1 MPRKFI
7 ATTKPYRLPQDN
19 IPGTKQLR
27 DKLRQIAAEYVRQQ
41 RLVGPLSLKELRKHC
56 KSLINSADIKPV
68 YLNFLAI
75 LVNNE
80 IWRPTVV
87 GIPYNKRLLLL
98 AKCLRDNENC
108 PVHFDQIGLLCEN
121 CGRCPIG
128 DIKSQA
134 EELGYAVLVAEG
146 SPIVMSLIETG
157 KIEAVI
163 GASCLNV
170 LEKTFPYME
179 AGAVPGIAIPVLYD
193 GCLNTNVDVDW
204 LLDAVYENSTNN
216 KNRLDLKDLRDKV
229 NELFRFDSLKS
240 FLTSGDSQTERL
252 ALKWMVTS
260 GKRWRPFLTVCA
272 HYAISSETD
281 KNFSDDLCKIAVA
294 VECFHKA
301 SLIHDDIEDGDLMR
315 YDQKTLHAEF
325 GIPIAL
331 NVGDFL
337 LGEGYRLLT
346 QLKISRG
353 QRIKILQVAALGHR
367 ELCLGQGKELDWMR
381 SSKPLSVIEL
391 IDIFRKKTS
400 PAFEV
405 ALKLGVLSTKNG
417 AKLENLLEEYSKAL
431 GIAYQI
437 KDDINDF
444 DHIIGADDNAR
455 NRPSLLSA
463 IAWEHAQENDQ
474 KVLESFWKSSV
485 HSNALRQ
492 SVSEIMVRLRVK
504 TLALN
509 LLEFYKRQ
517 AISSLEPL
525 DNVAFKGLLRRIIS
539 KIFNEIDIMG
549 CCNDYKRPNAEGA
562 GAL

>member
-1 MPRKFI
+1 MPKNSI

-27 DKLRQIAAEYVRQQ
+27 DELRQVAAEYVQQQ
-41 RLVGPLSLKELRKHC
+41 RLIGPLSMGELKRHC
-56 KSLINSADIKPV
+56 ESIISSANIKPV
-68 YLNFLAI
+68 YIDFLAV

-98 AKCLRDNENC
+98 PKCLRDDENC
-108 PVHFDQIGLLCEN
+108 PADFDNLGLLCEN

-128 DIKSQA
+128 DIKAQA
-134 EELGYAVLVAEG
+134 EELGYVVLVAEG

-157 KIEAVI
+157 KIEAIV

-179 AGAVPGIAIPVLYD
+179 AGAVPGIAIPLLYD
-193 GCLNTNVDVDW
+193 GCVNTNVDVDW
-204 LLDAVYENSTNN
+204 LLDAVYENSADT

-229 NELFRFDSLKS
+229 DELFKSDSLKF
-240 FLTSGDSQTERL
+240 FLTSGDSQTEKL

-260 GKRWRPFLTVCA
+260 GKRWRPFLVVCI
-272 HYAISSETD
+272 HHAIASEVD
-281 KNFSDDLCKIAVA
+281 EIFSLDLCKVAVA

-301 SLIHDDIEDGDLMR
+301 SLIHDDIEDQDLMR
-315 YDQKTLHAEF
+315 YGQKTLHAEH
-325 GIPIAL
+325 GAPIAL

-346 QLKISRG
+346 QLKISDERKS
-353 QRIKILQVAALGHR
+353 RILQVVALGHR
-367 ELCLGQGKELDWMR
+367 ELCLGQGKELDWMQNPR
-381 SSKPLSVIEL
+381 SLSVSEV

-405 ALKLGVLSTKNG
+405 ALKLGVLSGKKDSNLD
-417 AKLENLLEEYSKAL
+417 KLLEEYSTSL

-444 DHIIGADDNAR
+444 DYTTGHNDNTQY
-455 NRPSLLSA
+455 RPSLLFA
-463 IAWEHAQENDQ
+463 IAAEHADKNER
-474 KVLESFWKSSV
+474 KVLESLWKTPDKS
-485 HSNALRQ
+485 HALKQ

-517 AISSLEPL
+517 AITSLEPL
-525 DNVAFKGLLRRIIS
+525 DNVALKGLLRRIIS
-539 KIFNEIDIMG
+539 KIFDEIDIMG
-549 CCNDYKRPNAEGA
+549 CCNDYKTGND
-562 GAL
+562 

>member
-1 MPRKFI
+1 M
-7 ATTKPYRLPQDN
+7 TTNSIQTTGHSRPPQDN
-19 IPGTKQLR
+19 VPKTKQLR
-27 DKLRQIAAEYVRQQ
+27 DKLQKIAQEYVWRH
-41 RLVGPLSLKELRKHC
+41 RLVGPLSLNELKKHC
-56 KSLINSADIKPV
+56 QTIISSADIKPE
-68 YLNFLAI
+68 YIDFLAVI
-75 LVNNE
+75 LNNQ
-80 IWRPTVV
+80 IWRKTVV

-98 AKCLRDNENC
+98 PKCLRDNENC
-108 PVHFDQIGLLCEN
+108 PAGFDQIGLLCED
-121 CGRCPIG
+121 CGRCPLG

-134 EELGYAVLVAEG
+134 EELGYAVLIAEG

-157 KIEAVI
+157 KIEAIV

-179 AGAVPGIAIPVLYD
+179 AGAFPGVAIPLLYD
-193 GCLNTNVDVDW
+193 GCVNTNLDIDW
-204 LLDAVYENSTNN
+204 LLDAVYENSENS
-216 KNRLDLKDLRDKV
+216 KNRLDLRDLRDKV
-229 NELFRFDSLKS
+229 NELFTANSLES
-240 FLTSGDSQTERL
+240 FLTPQDSQTEEL

-260 GKRWRPFLTVCA
+260 GKRWRPFLVVCA
-272 HYAISSETD
+272 HHAVASQTNKRLS
-281 KNFSDDLCKIAVA
+281 NDLCKIAVA

-301 SLIHDDIEDGDLMR
+301 SLIHDDIEDGDLIR
-315 YDQKTLHAEF
+315 YDQKTLHAEY

-346 QLKISRG
+346 QLKIS
-353 QRIKILQVAALGHR
+353 QDQKSKILQVAALGHT
-367 ELCLGQGKELDWMR
+367 ELCRGQGKELQWMR
-381 SSKPLSVIEL
+381 NPKPLSVNDV

-405 ALKLGVLSTKNG
+405 ALKLGVLSAKNDT
-417 AKLENLLEEYSKAL
+417 KLETSLEEYSKAL

-444 DHIIGADDNAR
+444 DYITGHEDNNQ
-455 NRPSLLSA
+455 NRPSLLFA
-463 IAWEHAQENDQ
+463 IAWEHANKKDR
-474 KVLESFWKSSV
+474 KVLESSWETTVRSDDLRKS
-485 HSNALRQ
+485 L
-492 SVSEIMVRLRVK
+492 SEIMIALRVK

-509 LLEFYKRQ
+509 LLEFYKRK

-549 CCNDYKRPNAEGA
+549 CCNDYNRAND
-562 GAL
+562 